1 MTGKGAESQRQWSR
15 RSYLVRTGRAEPVQY
30 NLSVEEAIKATG
42 TQTFTSTEIGK
53 KINESARTTS
63 HFLALTTGV
72 LLQGFGVYEFTGE
85 TIEVDA

>member
-1 MTGKGAESQRQWSR
+1 MGTTKNID
-15 RSYLVRTGRAEPVQY
+15 GRNTRKNKRIPMALRAV
-30 NLSVEEAIKATG
+30 KATG
-42 TQTFTSTEIGK
+42 SPTFTSTEIGK

-85 TIEVDA
+85 PIEVDA